1 MREPAEPGRRAV
13 VAPLLS
19 HLRIEV
25 LPLPGVADALA
36 GLPSGTTVTV
46 TCSPRRGLD
55 PTVALA
61 CDLAGRG
68 VRAVPHLAARQVAG
82 PARLAEIL
90 HRLGAAGVREVFVVG
105 GDAPEPL
112 GPYPDGL
119 SLLRAIRTAGVRF
132 EAIGVPGYPEG
143 HPLVGTDDLW
153 SVLREKQQF
162 ASYLV
167 TQLCF
172 DAAAVARF
180 TREAGDRRVTLPVL
194 AGVPGVVGRDR
205 LLRTGLKV
213 GVGQSLRFVRGHR
226 AMARGLL
233 GAAVYRPDDLVRGL
247 AEQVADG
254 RAELAGLHVCT
265 FNDIDPTLR
274 WVQRARDAAA

>member
-1 MREPAEPGRRAV
+1 MREPAQPGRRAV

-19 HLRIEV
+19 RLRIEV

-36 GLPSGTTVTV
+36 GLPPGTAVTV

-55 PTVALA
+55 PTVELA

-68 VRAVPHLAARQVAG
+68 VDVVPHLAARQVPG
-82 PARLAEIL
+82 PVRLTEIL
-90 HRLGAAGVREVFVVG
+90 HRLAAAGVRELFVVG

-119 SLLRAIRTAGVRF
+119 SLLRAIGTAGVGF
-132 EAIGVPGYPEG
+132 DEIGVPGYPEG
-143 HPLVGTDDLW
+143 HPRIGTEDLW
-153 SVLREKQQF
+153 AVLRDKQHF
-162 ASYLV
+162 ATSVV

-172 DAAAVARF
+172 DAGAVARF
-180 TREAGDRRVTLPVL
+180 TRDARDRGVTLPIL

-213 GVGQSLRFVRGHR
+213 GVGNSLRFVRGHR
-226 AMARGLL
+226 AVARGLL
-233 GAAVYRPDDLVRGL
+233 LAGVYRPDALVRGL

-254 RAELAGLHVCT
+254 RAALAGLHVYT
-265 FNDIDPTLR
+265 FNDIAPTLR
-274 WVQRARDAAA
+274 WMQRARDAAA

>member
-1 MREPAEPGRRAV
+1 MREPARPGHRAA

-36 GLPSGTTVTV
+36 GLPPGTTVTV
-46 TCSPRRGLD
+46 TCSPRRGID

-68 VRAVPHLAARQVAG
+68 VRAVPHLAARQVPG
-82 PARLAEIL
+82 PTRLAEIL
-90 HRLGAAGVREVFVVG
+90 HRLTTSGVREVFVVG

-119 SLLRAIRTAGVRF
+119 ALLRGIAATGA
-132 EAIGVPGYPEG
+132 ALDDIGIPGYPEG
-143 HPLVGTDDLW
+143 HPRIDAETLW
-153 SVLREKQQF
+153 ATLRDKQHF
-162 ASYLV
+162 ATYLV

-172 DAAAVARF
+172 DVGAVAAFVRAA
-180 TREAGDRRVTLPVL
+180 RNRGITLPVL
-194 AGVPGVVGRDR
+194 AGVPGVVDRDR

-226 AMARGLL
+226 AVARGLL
-233 GAAVYRPDDLVRGL
+233 RPGGYRPDALLRGL
-247 AEQVADG
+247 AEQVAAG
-254 RAELAGLHVCT
+254 RAELSGLHIYT
-265 FNDIDPTLR
+265 FNDIAPTLR
-274 WVQRARDAAA
+274 WTQRARDAAA